1 MRALLLVTAALALSA
16 CGTTSKTYLAEDHSG
31 CAMTSAR
38 ENAACVHAAGVKR
51 AAAADVAFA
60 K

>member
-1 MRALLLVTAALALSA
+1 MRPLLVLAAALALSA
-16 CGTTSKTYLAEDHSG
+16 CSTAPSTYVAENHSG

-51 AAAADVAFA
+51 AAAIEVASTN
-60 K
+60 

>member
-1 MRALLLVTAALALSA
+1 MRVLLLVTAAFALSA
-16 CGTTSKTYLAEDHSG
+16 CGATSTTYVAENHNG

-51 AAAADVAFA
+51 AAAADVAVVR
-60 K
+60 

>member
-16 CGTTSKTYLAEDHSG
+16 CGTTPNNYLAESQAG
-31 CAMTSAR
+31 CAMSSPR
-38 ENAACVHAAGVKR
+38 ENSACVHAERVKY
-51 AAAADVAFA
+51 AAAADVALV